1 MGTITELF
9 PLSAFN
15 ELAEK
20 EAGHWWFRSRN
31 QILLWVFKQYIGNFQ
46 RFLEIGCGTGFV
58 LEAIHNAN
66 PSAKMY
72 GSEYFEEGLA
82 HARKRVPSANLSQLD
97 AREMLE
103 IEYYDVIGAFDVIEH
118 INEDEMV
125 LSNISRA
132 LKQGGAL
139 LVTVPQH
146 RWLWS
151 PADEYAGH
159 VRRYTRAELVR
170 KVTRSGLT
178 VEYMTSF
185 VSLLVPIMW
194 LSRLRSNNGNYDL
207 MDEFQIPNWLNR
219 LLEMI
224 MTFEL
229 GLLKFGMTLPI
240 GGSLLLLARKRN

>member
-1 MGTITELF
+1 M
-9 PLSAFN
+9 
-15 ELAEK
+15 
-20 EAGHWWFRSRN
+20 
-31 QILLWVFKQYIGNFQ
+31 FKQYIGNFQ
-46 RFLEIGCGTGFV
+46 RFLEIGFGTGFV
-58 LEAIHNAN
+58 LEAIHNVN
-66 PSAKMY
+66 PSAKVY
-72 GSEYFEEGLA
+72 GYEYFEEGLA
-82 HARKRVPSANLSQLD
+82 YARKRVPSANLLQLD
-97 AREMLE
+97 AKEMLE
-103 IEYYDVIGAFDVIEH
+103 IKYYDVIGAFDVIEH
-118 INEDEMV
+118 IDEDEMV

-146 RWLWS
+146 QWLWS
-151 PADEYAGH
+151 AADEYAGH
-159 VRRYTRAELVR
+159 VRRYTRVELVG

-194 LSRLRSNNGNYDL
+194 FSRMCSNNGNYDL
-207 MDEFQIPNWLNR
+207 IDEFQIPNWLNR

-229 GLLKFGMTLPI
+229 RLLKFGMTFPI